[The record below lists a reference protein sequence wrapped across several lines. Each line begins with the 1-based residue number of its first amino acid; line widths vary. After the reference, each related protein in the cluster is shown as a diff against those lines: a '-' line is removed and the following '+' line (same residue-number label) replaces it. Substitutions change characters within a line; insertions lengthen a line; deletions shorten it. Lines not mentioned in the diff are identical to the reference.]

1 MTTVFEKKG
10 DNITRAINYVDE
22 QLKSN
27 KEKKLQT
34 LISEAGARFNL
45 TPKDEE
51 YLMRVFKD
59 RG

>member
-1 MTTVFEKKG
+1 MSTVFEKKG
-10 DNITRAINYVDE
+10 DNITKAINYIDE

-27 KEKKLQT
+27 KDKKLQT

-51 YLMRVFKD
+51 YLIRVFKD
-59 RG
+59 RK